1 MTVIMWFMA
10 GLQLFE
16 GSKTR

>member
-16 GSKTR
+16 GSKTW